1 MVIEEGH
8 DSVMQEMTKR
18 LMLITWQYSWPGEGD
33 AGGIVWVSAE
43 KQVGETLKG
52 PSSPLSFLSLRRDK
66 Y

>member
-18 LMLITWQYSWPGEGD
+18 LMLITRRQHSWPREGGV
-33 AGGIVWVSAE
+33 GGIVWVSAL
-43 KQVGETLKG
+43 KQVPLKG
-52 PSSPLSFLSLRRDK
+52 PIPCLSFLSLRHDK

>member
-18 LMLITWQYSWPGEGD
+18 LMLITRRQHSWPRE
-33 AGGIVWVSAE
+33 GGIVWVSAL
-43 KQVGETLKG
+43 KQVPLKA
-52 PSSPLSFLSLRRDK
+52 PIPRLSFLSLRHDK